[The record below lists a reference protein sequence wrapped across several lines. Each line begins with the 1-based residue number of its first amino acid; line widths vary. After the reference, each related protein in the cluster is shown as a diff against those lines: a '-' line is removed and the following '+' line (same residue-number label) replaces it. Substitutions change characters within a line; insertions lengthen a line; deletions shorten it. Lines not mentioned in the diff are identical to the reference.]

1 MTVKATRTQ
10 DQPTG
15 IVGGFTWNSTRLL
28 DGITAELRARA
39 PDLGVRNRDLIR
51 LSIGGQPIFY
61 GPVVECPHP
70 RDPNFGDVKLVGA
83 SDLLSRRIIGNEIY
97 ENVDVAVIVRALVQ
111 KYRHPAVAYDETL
124 IPLTGR
130 TLTKFSMPFRKL
142 GQALDTLG
150 KTLDTQ
156 RGVPFGV
163 LPDGRFFFATP
174 EPPTLTLG
182 VNDVQNL
189 ALLTV
194 SGDDAITEMTL
205 IALSRASGTAPNVVS
220 VYPAG
225 YGAGTIT
232 PGGIVTRGGFTARG
246 VPYQPA
252 TYTLKT
258 VAAGFE
264 TYGLQDAAIVPDGSD
279 VLTRT
284 LPLNDVLNDGFTDI
298 ANAMDGSGTTYAQN
312 DGVSRSPYL
321 QFRVPAGANADPVV
335 GMRALYSLDM
345 NGLNASSFPG
355 EITLQYSFPDPTG
368 ATAYFAT
375 AAFDFHLTDTGG
387 APREVTS
394 LRPLPEEFLASLRSA
409 PWAVDTPAPYTA
421 TVNFSFETLSGQ
433 STVPAGRL
441 KLYALE
447 FIGLDRVKVDTI
459 AQSSLRPP
467 AQEPTEFKVTA
478 LPSALSS
485 VTLTGHPGGNLVG
498 DVAEIAGEH
507 TAAGLTRLTIKLQ
520 QPGASEVSRL
530 VRLITQEAAA
540 SAQTDLR
547 GYIERNP

>member
-1 MTVKATRTQ
+1 M
-10 DQPTG
+10 
-15 IVGGFTWNSTRLL
+15 
-28 DGITAELRARA
+28 
-39 PDLGVRNRDLIR
+39 
-51 LSIGGQPIFY
+51 
-61 GPVVECPHP
+61 
-70 RDPNFGDVKLVGA
+70 KLVGA
-83 SDLLSRRIIGNEIY
+83 SDLLARRIIGNEIF

-111 KYRHPAVAYDETL
+111 KYRHPGVTYDETL

-130 TLTKFSMPFRKL
+130 ILTKFSMPFRTL

-150 KTLDTQ
+150 KTLNTQ

-205 IALSRASGTAPNVVS
+205 IALSRASGVTPNKVT
-220 VYPAG
+220 VYPPG
-225 YGAGTIT
+225 YLAGTIT
-232 PGGIVTRGGFTARG
+232 PPTAVARGGFAAYG
-246 VPYQPA
+246 LPYKPG

-258 VAAGFE
+258 VAPGFE
-264 TYGLQDAAIVPDGSD
+264 NYGLQGAAIVPDGSD

-284 LPLNDVLNDGFTDI
+284 LPLSDVVSDGFTDV
-298 ANAMDGSGTTYAQN
+298 ANATDGSGTTFAQN
-312 DGVSRSPYL
+312 DGVSRAPYL
-321 QFRVPAGANADPVV
+321 QFRVPRGVNADPVV
-335 GMRALYSLDM
+335 GMRALYSLDL
-345 NGLNASSFPG
+345 NGLTAGSFFG
-355 EITLQYSFPDPTG
+355 EITLQYVFPDPTG
-368 ATAYFAT
+368 ATAFQAE
-375 AAFDFHLTDTGG
+375 AAFDFHLADTGG
-387 APREVTS
+387 VVREVTS
-394 LRPLPEEFLASLRSA
+394 LRPLPEEFLASLRPA
-409 PWAVDTPAPYTA
+409 PWTTGTLTPYAA
-421 TVNFSFETLSGQ
+421 TVNFGFNTLSGQ
-433 STVPAGRL
+433 PAVPAGRL

-447 FIGLDRVKVDTI
+447 FIALDRVKVDTI

-467 AQEPTEFKVTA
+467 AQEPTEFRVTA

-485 VTLTGHPGGNLVG
+485 VTLTGHPGGDLVG

>member
-1 MTVKATRTQ
+1 MTVKATCTQ

-28 DGITAELRARA
+28 DGVTATLRARA
-39 PDLGVRNRDLIR
+39 PTLGVRNRDLIR
-51 LSIGGQPIFY
+51 LSLGGQPIFY

-83 SDLLSRRIIGNEIY
+83 SDLLTRRVIGNEIF

-111 KYRHPAVAYDETL
+111 QYRHPAITYDESL

-150 KTLDTQ
+150 KTLDTE

-174 EPPTLTLG
+174 EPPTLALS
-182 VNDVQNL
+182 VNDVQSL
-189 ALLTV
+189 GLLTV

-205 IALSRASGTAPNVVS
+205 IALSRASGTNPNRVA
-220 VYPAG
+220 VYPPG
-225 YGAGTIT
+225 YLAGTIIAYAF
-232 PGGIVTRGGFTARG
+232 GRGGFSAYG
-246 VPYQPA
+246 LPYQPG
-252 TYTLKT
+252 TYTLKAT
-258 VAAGFE
+258 SPGFE
-264 TYGLQDAAIVPDGSD
+264 DYGLQGAAIVPDGAD

-284 LPLNDVLNDGFTDI
+284 LPLSDLTSSGFTGV
-298 ANAMDGSGTTYAQN
+298 ANATDGSGTTYAAN
-312 DGVSRSPYL
+312 DGAARAPYL
-321 QFRVPAGANADPVV
+321 QFRVPVGADADPVV
-335 GMRALYSLDM
+335 GMRAVYSLDM
-345 NGLNASSFPG
+345 SGLDASSFYG
-355 EITLQYSFPDPTG
+355 EITLQYAFTDPTG
-368 ATAYFAT
+368 ATTYQAEAT
-375 AAFDFHLTDTGG
+375 FDYHLDDTGG
-387 APREVTS
+387 AVREVTS
-394 LRPLPEEFLASLRSA
+394 VRPLPAEFLTSLRTE
-409 PWAVDTPAPYTA
+409 PWAADTPTPYAA
-421 TVNFSFETLSGQ
+421 TLNFGFNTFDGQ
-433 STVPAGRL
+433 PTVPAGRL

-447 FIGLDRVKVDTI
+447 FIGLDRAKTSTI

-478 LPSALSS
+478 LPTALSS
-485 VTLTGHPGGNLVG
+485 VTLTGHPGGDLVG

-520 QPGASEVSRL
+520 QPGASEAARL

-540 SAQTDLR
+540 GAQTDLR

>member
-1 MTVKATRTQ
+1 M
-10 DQPTG
+10 
-15 IVGGFTWNSTRLL
+15 
-28 DGITAELRARA
+28 
-39 PDLGVRNRDLIR
+39 
-51 LSIGGQPIFY
+51 
-61 GPVVECPHP
+61 
-70 RDPNFGDVKLVGA
+70 KLVGA
-83 SDLLSRRIIGNEIY
+83 SDLLARRIIGNEIF

-111 KYRHPAVAYDETL
+111 KYRHPAVTYDESL

-130 TLTKFSMPFRKL
+130 VLTKFSMPFRTL

-150 KTLDTQ
+150 KTLNTQ
-156 RGVPFGV
+156 QGVPFGV

-189 ALLTV
+189 GLLTV

-205 IALSRASGTAPNVVS
+205 IALSRASGTAPNVVA
-220 VYPAG
+220 VYPPG
-225 YGAGTIT
+225 YLAGTIT
-232 PGGIVTRGGFTARG
+232 PPTAVSRGGFAAAG
-246 VPYQPA
+246 LPYKPG

-258 VAAGFE
+258 VAPGFE
-264 TYGLQDAAIVPDGSD
+264 NYGLQGAAIVPDGSD

-284 LPLNDVLNDGFTDI
+284 LPLSDLVSDGFTDV
-298 ANAMDGSGTTYAQN
+298 ANAMDGSGTTFAQN
-312 DGVSRSPYL
+312 DGVSRDPYL
-321 QFRVPAGANADPVV
+321 QFRVARGVNADPVV
-335 GMRALYSLDM
+335 GLRILYSLDL
-345 NGLNASSFPG
+345 NGLNAGSFIG
-355 EITLQYSFPDPTG
+355 EVTLQYLFPDPTG
-368 ATAYFAT
+368 ASAYQAE
-375 AAFDFHLTDTGG
+375 AAFDYHLTDTGG
-387 APREVTS
+387 TVREITS
-394 LRPLPEEFLASLRSA
+394 LRPLPEEFLASLQTD
-409 PWAVDTPAPYTA
+409 PWRVDTPTPYQS
-421 TVNFSFETLSGQ
+421 TVNLSFLTFDGQ
-433 STVPAGRL
+433 PTVPAGRL

-447 FIGLDRVKVDTI
+447 FIGLDRAKTSTI

-530 VRLITQEAAA
+530 VRLITQEAAT